1 MKYLFLLT
9 LILSC
14 KSGPRKV
21 VVARNDLDTTPQVP
35 VKRDTTS
42 IDIHDPYETGKDT
55 VRLNAVM
62 DKIFK
67 FPEVEAVNKQIDK
80 TSNGKH
86 GVSIMVRD
94 EFNGDT
100 SYYHFMVGDNSH
112 EDRYMNVYDFLLEK
126 KTGQIKAYD
135 PSLDSIINLQI
146 WRKHR
151 R

>member
-9 LILSC
+9 VLLSC

-21 VVARNDLDTTPQVP
+21 IVAHPDKDTATPVT
-35 VKRDTTS
+35 VKRDTAS

-55 VRLNAVM
+55 VRLNKVM

-67 FPEVEAVNKQIDK
+67 FPEVEAINKQIDK
-80 TSNGKH
+80 TSNGEH
-86 GVSIMVRD
+86 GVSIMVHD

-112 EDRYMNVYDFLLEK
+112 DDRYVNIFNFILDK
-126 KTGQIKAYD
+126 KTNEIKAYD
-135 PSLDSIINLQI
+135 PALDTVLSLQE
-146 WRKHR
+146 WRKTR
-151 R
+151 K